1 VFSVENAASWPI
13 YVHAKVCI
21 IDDTWA
27 MVGSDN
33 FNLRSWTHDSELA
46 CAVLDPT
53 IDTRLP
59 LDPGGLGDR
68 ARVFARSLRLVL
80 WAEHLGRSPDD
91 PLLLDPTGSVDVWR
105 GAAAE
110 VADWHRDGGF
120 GAHPQARVLEHEVAP
135 VAENSRWWVLPL
147 YRTMYDPDG
156 RFRAERQRGYF

>member
-1 VFSVENAASWPI
+1 
-13 YVHAKVCI
+13 
-21 IDDTWA
+21 
-27 MVGSDN
+27 
-33 FNLRSWTHDSELA
+33 
-46 CAVLDPT
+46 
-53 IDTRLP
+53 
-59 LDPGGLGDR
+59 
-68 ARVFARSLRLVL
+68 VL